1 MTGTVVSVL
10 VVSYIIIFEPFIHTY
25 MRVSCYTMLA
35 FCCLV
40 LLMTSCEENVAPTPM
55 VTNPPAVDPNIETPE
70 DPLAPFVSEEE
81 ISWIQEHHE
90 PVSSLSANEYT
101 DLQFLKPLLENKR
114 IVQLGESGHGV
125 RQYSQAKTR
134 LIKFLHQEMGYNVL
148 AFESGMYECFFTQ
161 KNLIKNSSGRELM
174 RNSIF
179 AVWSTDEVEE
189 LFTYI
194 AETQNTPNPIILA
207 GFDVQFSS
215 VSGSEK
221 RGTFFYD
228 LIAGL
233 DSAYAK
239 SIQLFDNN
247 YRQKTFGDFNALLK
261 DININ
266 RENLISRYTV
276 LAEYLLVN
284 QAEIIEK
291 YPGDPLEV
299 SLGIQLANSIIYH
312 INQLYWSSVGDN
324 TKLLNSRDEGM
335 ARNVSFLVNTLYPD
349 EKMMIWAHNFH
360 IRHANSQI
368 PTQSTSNPIVM
379 GEWVHEEFSAELYT
393 IGFYAYTG
401 RMAYNNRE
409 IYWLNEAGFGS
420 LEAIMYRTRR
430 RYAFLDLE
438 NQSPEEGNEWIF
450 RLTEAKSWGTNRL
463 KMILHDNYDG
473 IFFIHTVSPP
483 NYL

>member
-1 MTGTVVSVL
+1 
-10 VVSYIIIFEPFIHTY
+10 
-25 MRVSCYTMLA
+25 
-35 FCCLV
+35 
-40 LLMTSCEENVAPTPM
+40 MTSCKENVAPTPIDI
-55 VTNPPAVDPNIETPE
+55 TPPTVDPGLETPE

-90 PVSSLSANEYT
+90 PVSSLSADEYS

-125 RQYSQAKTR
+125 RQYNQAKTR
-134 LIKFLHQEMGYNVL
+134 LIKFLHEEMGYNVL

-161 KNLIKNSSGRELM
+161 KNLVKNSSSRELM

-194 AETQNTPNPIILA
+194 AETQTTDRPIILA

-215 VSGSEK
+215 VSGSEE

-228 LIAGL
+228 LIVGI

-239 SIQLFDNN
+239 SIQLLDNN
-247 YRQKTFGDFNALLK
+247 YRQKNFGNYDALLK
-261 DININ
+261 DINVN
-266 RENLISRYTV
+266 RERLITRYTK
-276 LAEYLLVN
+276 LAEYLTVN
-284 QAEIIEK
+284 QAEIIQK
-291 YPGDPLEV
+291 YSGDPIEV

-312 INQLYWSSVGDN
+312 INRHYWASEGDN
-324 TKLLNSRDEGM
+324 IKPINARDEGM
-335 ARNVSFLVNTLYPD
+335 ARNVSFLVNTFYPE
-349 EKMMIWAHNFH
+349 EKMIIWAHNFH

-368 PTQSTSNPIVM
+368 PSQNASNHIVM
-379 GEWVHEEFSAELYT
+379 GEWVHEEFSDELYT

-401 RMAYNNRE
+401 RMAHNNRE
-409 IYWLNEAGFGS
+409 IYSLNEPGLGS
-420 LEAIMYRTRR
+420 LESIMYRTRR
-430 RYAFLDLE
+430 KYAFLDLE
-438 NQSPEEGNEWIF
+438 NQSPEKGNGWIF
-450 RLTEAKSWGTNRL
+450 RLTEAKSWGKNRL